1 MSILVISAYFI
12 GWIWLKVTTLPAL
25 IGMLFTGIL
34 FQNLNLVHMTDE
46 YRKLNQD
53 LRFVSTT
60 LSNQIFYIQN
70 LVTNPKMINL
80 YFQKDSFS
88 HNLNKSW
95 IRSRCYSNE
104 EALCCCASIRSPTM
118 AG

>member
-1 MSILVISAYFI
+1 MYPFSVLLSWGIFFSELGESVGLHGELLSMTILVISAYLI

-53 LRFVSTT
+53 LR
-60 LSNQIFYIQN
+60 
-70 LVTNPKMINL
+70 LVL
-80 YFQKDSFS
+80 Q
-88 HNLNKSW
+88 
-95 IRSRCYSNE
+95 
-104 EALCCCASIRSPTM
+104 
-118 AG
+118 